1 MTSRHVF
8 TQRLKSGVIFSAPGN
23 MLAMPEGGWG
33 DDTPMNRSKKPKKKV
48 KNSGLDQFS
57 HWIAQVTPYDEQY
70 DDIGSF
76 TPDKDNGNSEYRPYS
91 IPPYPEPLVR
101 PAEAEIP
108 EVTLCLPMLSVSLTA
123 TVDGTVAHTELVQ
136 KFHNPSDEIIDAA
149 KHVFPLYDGAVIT
162 SFECTIGDERR
173 VRGVVKPKAQ
183 AQKEFEEAVRDR
195 VAAPALLEEHTPEIF
210 ETSLGNIPANTTVEI
225 KITYV
230 QELKVVMMETEATE
244 GIALTIPMSIAPR
257 YSKSPIEWEPASRV
271 PEEKL
276 DIWIKVMD
284 NGKVNH
290 EGCDEESGHLLQ
302 FEGSKPV
309 EYSNML
315 EKDASTRT
323 YYVWH
328 HESEPPVLRKD
339 FVFVIQMNEGHQI
352 KSGAIACPADDK
364 GLAAMR
370 VNIRPNDLFRNAIIP
385 QSFTGEI
392 LFLLDQSGSM
402 GWSNGS
408 PGYGRRRNG
417 GRKIDVMR
425 EAMLLALSG
434 IPSTCIFN
442 IISWGSATVG
452 LWGNSQPHTQENIR
466 EAKSYVSQV
475 EADMGGTDL
484 LRALEAVVKRRV
496 QERESTQ
503 IIILTDGELEPED
516 SIQFIWK
523 KRQLFGD
530 KVRFFA
536 LGIGDEVSHRLVES
550 IAECGGGYSDVVHTT
565 QTPRWHDRL
574 NRLLKSALEPNSWS
588 CDIDLGG
595 QFERKSLIDYKLGKE
610 DALDDG
616 KIPYVQAPFPISSLH
631 PFSFASVSFL
641 IDLRNGGELPKTVTI
656 STTTPGAK
664 KKTYELP
671 IELVSGNDGTIHR
684 LVAKSALLGL
694 QDEIK
699 RGTTETEVSKANA
712 ESIGTMYSITSKW
725 TSFVAVSEN
734 QPTQTVEEQK
744 MNHYKALFDE
754 IDIDELLNNVD
765 DNDNSTSGSSSDGS
779 YQAHPISHYGPQTYS
794 RPLSSCVPE
803 RWLESANPIP
813 IPAPIPA
820 HYVPPPPPVLS
831 AQPPFAGN
839 NTSAHP
845 RGLSVP
851 KRGIPRNYVDPM
863 AEPPIPH
870 HSAPGPRAEL
880 FPDGM
885 TFSFGQRVTHP
896 LTVSRS
902 LSDQSIESHSRPRQ
916 DSHTS
921 DESAKQTH
929 TSGNVAD
936 LTTLQAAGHESPADF
951 PPYPA
956 DASFEKAELSERTRA
971 DTADGITQ
979 HSISH
984 LAPSAAQES
993 PIHEHSD
1000 PALDD
1005 TAELSGVEAYAQ
1017 ALATARAS
1025 NSSYPLPSRPMARKH
1040 RLPNDYTYDVGNFG
1054 YHMARQSR
1062 PQNAAQSSSSSRRPS
1077 ADRGIA
1083 IPAAIIKPEEPHVSK
1098 NDDTGKRTE
1107 AFEETEVVERTLALA
1122 GTTDSVT
1129 PHSVSDSPTG
1139 EDSSLRQPRYLP
1151 LDCKSRSP
1159 TIYTTNRNPPVLSA
1173 HQSVSFSHSPV
1184 GEDRQILA
1192 PDVSPPS
1199 GEPSSHGCA
1208 PQSVRGNIAP
1218 IPRRGGGRG
1227 GYGGAYGGRGGYA
1240 GGFGG
1245 RGSPRGGRGGGHGAH
1260 YSSHRPQTIPS
1271 PPPLTPGTD
1280 NNDTNMSATYIPQ
1293 LSEAFFERD
1302 SLASGNAGSW
1312 CSDRDSYHDERS
1324 DSNFGSPSPP
1334 PKIYGPLDWQ
1344 FAMECQ
1350 DGQGLFDIGT
1360 ARKIGPKISELLSN
1374 SSIPEQEKE
1383 EISARLL
1390 DTLMTIECYKTHRAQ
1405 EEDIWDLMMERAW
1418 NAVVW
1423 VLGLSDKEEAL
1434 EELASQLSGAMM
1446 HAHYIAATGV
1456 TGSEKDERS
1465 VETVRCPACGLVW
1478 RTTRQFWCPFDH
1490 ESDNDVDEFL
1500 NWDDFWKHQQIHG
1513 INAPQQSGIDHER
1526 PLGPSESPPFQ
1537 LPISCGDI
1545 HRTEIKSGTEVT
1557 KVERS
1562 IRSVDISVSYTIEDI
1577 MDPDKTSTDGGD
1589 NMRGSTGSQP
1599 LLSTPDMD
1607 RRIRHAFDRRVMP
1620 VVCCLY
1626 VLSYLDRG
1634 NIGNAKTAGA
1644 QEALNLSSDD
1654 WSWVLNSFYL
1664 AYILFEWTTM
1674 LWKIFPA
1681 HIYVS
1686 ILCVCWGTAA
1696 MCSGAVHNMAQ
1707 LIVTRIFL
1715 GIFEATFGAGAP
1727 FFLSCLYKRRE
1738 LGLRMSILLGMSPLA
1753 NTFAS
1758 SLAYGITHIKGSLAP
1773 WRLLFIIEGA
1783 PTIAFAPVVY
1793 FFLIDSPATAKF
1805 LTEEERY
1812 FAVQR
1817 VQGPDGA
1824 KKNVNWRQIIAGIL
1838 DYKNYVHSIIHFCC
1852 NFSFAALSNFL
1863 PTIVSAM
1870 GYSSINAQGL
1880 TAPAYFTAFLL
1891 CMGAA
1896 FFSDRWGNRGFVVA
1910 GFAAMATVGYGL
1922 LAGIQD
1928 IHRPGPR
1935 YAGVWLA
1942 ACGIFPALCIN
1953 ITWLLNNQ
1961 GRDSKKGAGLAITL
1975 IIGQCSS
1982 LLSSYMFPKED
1993 APFFVKGCAIGCG
2006 MSGAIVILALFMH
2019 FALER
2024 ENKRNEKLYGP
2035 LDQDAE
2041 VDAAE
2046 EGEQSKNFRYLT

>member
-1 MTSRHVF
+1 
-8 TQRLKSGVIFSAPGN
+8 
-23 MLAMPEGGWG
+23 MPEEGWG
-33 DDTPMNRSKKPKKKV
+33 DDTPMNRSKRPKKKV
-48 KNSGLDQFS
+48 KNRGLDQFS
-57 HWIAQVTPYDEQY
+57 HWIAKVTPYDEPY

-76 TPDKDNGNSEYRPYS
+76 TPEKDTRNSEYRPYS
-91 IPPYPEPLVR
+91 IPAYPEPLVR
-101 PAEAEIP
+101 PTEAEIP
-108 EVTLCLPMLSVSLTA
+108 EVTLCLPTLSVSLTA

-136 KFHNPSDEIIDAA
+136 KFRNPSDEIIDAA

-173 VRGVVKPKAQ
+173 VRGVVKPKVQ
-183 AQKEFEEAVRDR
+183 ARKEFEEAVRDK

-276 DIWIKVMD
+276 DIWIKVID

-290 EGCDEESGHLLQ
+290 EGCDEESGHLLK
-302 FEGSKPV
+302 FEGAKPV
-309 EYSNML
+309 EYSNLL

-352 KSGAIACPADDK
+352 KSRAIACPADDK

-370 VNIRPNDLFRNAIIP
+370 VNIRPNNLFRNAIIP

-408 PGYGRRRNG
+408 PGYGRRRTG

-452 LWGNSQPHTQENIR
+452 LWENSQPHTQENIR
-466 EAKSYVSQV
+466 EAKSYVSRM
-475 EADMGGTDL
+475 EANMDGTDL

-588 CDIDLGG
+588 CDIDLGSG
-595 QFERKSLIDYKLGKE
+595 FERKNVVDYNLGQ
-610 DALDDG
+610 DNPADG
-616 KIPYVQAPFPISSLH
+616 SDIPYIQAPFPISSLH
-631 PFSFASVSFL
+631 PFTFASISFL
-641 IDLRNGGELPKTVTI
+641 IDLRHGGAIPKTITI
-656 STTTPGAK
+656 STTTAGAK

-671 IELVSGNDGTIHR
+671 IETSSGSDGTIHR
-684 LVAKSALLGL
+684 LVAKSVLLDL
-694 QDEIK
+694 QDSIK
-699 RGTTETEVSKANA
+699 RGTTETEVAKGNA

-734 QPTQTVEEQK
+734 QPNQTVEEQK

-765 DNDNSTSGSSSDGS
+765 DESSITSGSSLEFSGVDNQGPGMNS
-779 YQAHPISHYGPQTYS
+779 LPWSPQFARPPSHNGYGRQ
-794 RPLSSCVPE
+794 
-803 RWLESANPIP
+803 LESANPIP
-813 IPAPIPA
+813 IPAPMPRYA
-820 HYVPPPPPVLS
+820 PV
-831 AQPPFAGN
+831 QPSPGQ
-839 NTSAHP
+839 SSQP
-845 RGLSVP
+845 RYTGDNRLGQHIVEEGSL
-851 KRGIPRNYVDPM
+851 RNLYD
-863 AEPPIPH
+863 E
-870 HSAPGPRAEL
+870 
-880 FPDGM
+880 D
-885 TFSFGQRVTHP
+885 
-896 LTVSRS
+896 
-902 LSDQSIESHSRPRQ
+902 D
-916 DSHTS
+916 S
-921 DESAKQTH
+921 DESEALPRAGPPVTRCMSPPGPVAPQGSDDSGDAI
-929 TSGNVAD
+929 TSRRHRVSD
-936 LTTLQAAGHESPADF
+936 HSSEVLQRRPWERPGSTMSQIRPNSVDDDVTIPSRQRVYGYSSSSVSAFQDIPPF
-951 PPYPA
+951 PNDSSYQ
-956 DASFEKAELSERTRA
+956 EAERLERTRA
-971 DTADGITQ
+971 ETTDGSVSDLLLLTEEDAVAGELIAVT
-979 HSISH
+979 SKPSGDESH
-984 LAPSAAQES
+984 GQAAATLRGS
-993 PIHEHSD
+993 KSSYALPLGNRRPRLPKDYAYDGNSD
-1000 PALDD
+1000 DD
-1005 TAELSGVEAYAQ
+1005 TAQG
-1017 ALATARAS
+1017 
-1025 NSSYPLPSRPMARKH
+1025 
-1040 RLPNDYTYDVGNFG
+1040 
-1054 YHMARQSR
+1054 SR
-1062 PQNAAQSSSSSRRPS
+1062 PQKSPQSASPSRRPS
-1077 ADRGIA
+1077 ADENGRVLEPANSTPSPEFYAPPVFSGHIPRPKSIVVSERLSEKVHRRKEFAQAEVADEPMVAPSANHGFA
-1083 IPAAIIKPEEPHVSK
+1083 IPAAMIKPEEPQAS
-1098 NDDTGKRTE
+1098 DD
-1107 AFEETEVVERTLALA
+1107 
-1122 GTTDSVT
+1122 
-1129 PHSVSDSPTG
+1129 SDTSQKASYP
-1139 EDSSLRQPRYLP
+1139 SSLAHRPGSSDGLARERSMVTNVDSEVFILGGRQRFDRLSKPDMPRPVASPSGRPSVDERGKAPSSQASSQSGEFASLGRTPRRERENAPGSPQFLNPSAFQRQPRTVQSWDSDY
-1151 LDCKSRSP
+1151 DSDYDIKS
-1159 TIYTTNRNPPVLSA
+1159 L
-1173 HQSVSFSHSPV
+1173 
-1184 GEDRQILA
+1184 
-1192 PDVSPPS
+1192 
-1199 GEPSSHGCA
+1199 
-1208 PQSVRGNIAP
+1208 
-1218 IPRRGGGRG
+1218 
-1227 GYGGAYGGRGGYA
+1227 
-1240 GGFGG
+1240 
-1245 RGSPRGGRGGGHGAH
+1245 GS
-1260 YSSHRPQTIPS
+1260 
-1271 PPPLTPGTD
+1271 
-1280 NNDTNMSATYIPQ
+1280 
-1293 LSEAFFERD
+1293 RD
-1302 SLASGNAGSW
+1302 SASPQPEI
-1312 CSDRDSYHDERS
+1312 H
-1324 DSNFGSPSPP
+1324 
-1334 PKIYGPLDWQ
+1334 GPLDWQ

-1350 DGQGLFDIGT
+1350 DGQGLFDLGEKKPFLHLHFCPET
-1360 ARKIGPKISELLSN
+1360 ATKISPKICELLHN
-1374 SSIPEQEKE
+1374 SSIPEQERDD
-1383 EISARLL
+1383 ISARLL
-1390 DTLMTIECYKTHRAQ
+1390 DTLMMIECYKTHRAQ
-1405 EEDIWDLMMERAW
+1405 EEDTWDLMMERAW
-1418 NAVVW
+1418 DAVIS
-1423 VLGLSDKEEAL
+1423 VLGLSDEEEEL
-1434 EELASQLSGAMM
+1434 EELAGQLRGAMM

-1456 TGSEKDERS
+1456 TGSETDGHT
-1465 VETVRCPACGLVW
+1465 VNTVRCPTCNVVW

-1490 ESDNDVDEFL
+1490 DYDNEVDEIL
-1500 NWDDFWKHQQIHG
+1500 NWDDFWKHQ
-1513 INAPQQSGIDHER
+1513 
-1526 PLGPSESPPFQ
+1526 
-1537 LPISCGDI
+1537 
-1545 HRTEIKSGTEVT
+1545 SGTEVT
-1557 KVERS
+1557 EVERP

-1577 MDPDKTSTDGGD
+1577 MDPDKTSTDGGE
-1589 NMRGSTGSQP
+1589 NVRGSTGSQP

-1654 WSWVLNSFYL
+1654 WSWVLNSFYI

-1696 MCSGAVHNMAQ
+1696 MCSGAVHNMTQ

-1817 VQGPDGA
+1817 VQGPDGV
-1824 KKNVNWRQIIAGIL
+1824 KKNVNWRQIMAGIL

-1896 FFSDRWGNRGFVVA
+1896 FFSDRCGNRGFVVA

-2024 ENKRNEKLYGP
+2024 ENMRNEKLYGP
-2035 LDQDAE
+2035 LDNDAE
-2041 VDAAE
+2041 VDDADD
-2046 EGEQSKNFRYLT
+2046 GEQGKNFRYLT

>member
-33 DDTPMNRSKKPKKKV
+33 DDTPMNRSKKLKKKV
-48 KNSGLDQFS
+48 KNRGLDQFS
-57 HWIAQVTPYDEQY
+57 HWIAKVTPYDEPY

-76 TPDKDNGNSEYRPYS
+76 TPDKDNRNSEYRPHS

-123 TVDGTVAHTELVQ
+123 TVDGIVAHTELVQ

-183 AQKEFEEAVRDR
+183 ARKEFEEAVRDR
-195 VAAPALLEEHTPEIF
+195 VSAPALLEEHTPEIF

-230 QELKVVMMETEATE
+230 QELKVVMTETEATE

-408 PGYGRRRNG
+408 PDYGRRRNG

-425 EAMLLALSG
+425 EAMLLALSS

-466 EAKSYVSQV
+466 EAKSYVSQM

-484 LRALEAVVKRRV
+484 LRALEAVVKRRA

-588 CDIDLGG
+588 CEIELGSG
-595 QFERKSLIDYKLGKE
+595 FERKDLVDYNLGQ
-610 DALDDG
+610 DNPTDG
-616 KIPYVQAPFPISSLH
+616 SNIPYIQAPFPISPLH
-631 PFSFASVSFL
+631 PFSFASISFF
-641 IDLRNGGELPKTVTI
+641 IDLRRGGAIPKTVTI
-656 STTTPGAK
+656 NTTTPGAK
-664 KKTYELP
+664 RKTYELP
-671 IELVSGNDGTIHR
+671 IETSSGSDGTIHR
-684 LVAKSALLGL
+684 LVAKSVLLDL
-694 QDEIK
+694 QDQIK
-699 RGTTETEVSKANA
+699 RGETETEVAKANA
-712 ESIGTMYSITSKW
+712 ETIGTMYSITSKW

-754 IDIDELLNNVD
+754 IDIEELLNAVD
-765 DNDNSTSGSSSDGS
+765 DDESTTSGSSSSIG
-779 YQAHPISHYGPQTYS
+779 YGTSQSPRMNSIGPPKVLGMMGPSDDFGYG
-794 RPLSSCVPE
+794 RY
-803 RWLESANPIP
+803 LESANRTL
-813 IPAPIPA
+813 IPAPMPV
-820 HYVPPPPPVLS
+820 HYVPPPPVMS
-831 AQPPFAGN
+831 SQPNFAGN
-839 NTSAHP
+839 NTSTHP

-851 KRGIPRNYVDPM
+851 KRGIPRKYIHPRVRPST
-863 AEPPIPH
+863 H
-870 HSAPGPRAEL
+870 CQSAPGPRAEL
-880 FPDGM
+880 LPDAM
-885 TFSFGQRVTHP
+885 LVSSGQRATYP

-902 LSDQSIESHSRPRQ
+902 SSDQSIEAHSRPRR
-916 DSHTS
+916 DSHIS
-921 DESAKQTH
+921 DESANQTH
-929 TSGNVAD
+929 ASGNVAD
-936 LTTLQAAGHESPADF
+936 LTTLQAAGHDSLSDNDRLAGF
-951 PPYPA
+951 PLYPA
-956 DASFEKAELSERTRA
+956 DSSFEEAEVLERTRA
-971 DTADGITQ
+971 DTADGSPQYTV
-979 HSISH
+979 SH
-984 LAPSAAQES
+984 LTPSTAQDS
-993 PIHEHSD
+993 PIHELRD
-1000 PALDD
+1000 DAPAD
-1005 TAELSGVEAYAQ
+1005 TAKPGGVEAYAQ
-1017 ALATARAS
+1017 AVARKRAS
-1025 NSSYPLPSRPMARKH
+1025 KSSYPLPFRPMGNRRP
-1040 RLPNDYTYDVGNFG
+1040 RLPKDYAYDGNSDDDT
-1054 YHMARQSR
+1054 AQDSPPR
-1062 PQNAAQSSSSSRRPS
+1062 NAAPSVSSPRLPS
-1077 ADRGIA
+1077 ADQDGQVFEPLYLKPNPAFYPPSPPKFHEKVLLPNFIVASEGRTKSIHRVIKSAEGEVANEPTAQPRADGGLA
-1083 IPAAIIKPEEPHVSK
+1083 IPAAVIKPEEPHVSDD
-1098 NDDTGKRTE
+1098 DDTGQKAV
-1107 AFEETEVVERTLALA
+1107 AFEEIEVSERTLALA
-1122 GTTDSVT
+1122 DTTDGVT
-1129 PHSVSDSPTG
+1129 PHSVSDSPTA

-1151 LDCKSRSP
+1151 LDCKSSSP
-1159 TIYTTNRNPPVLSA
+1159 IIYTTNRNPPVLSA

-1184 GEDRQILA
+1184 GKDRQILA

-1199 GEPSSHGCA
+1199 GEPFSHGCA

-1350 DGQGLFDIGT
+1350 DGQGLFDIGEKRPYLHLHFCPGT

-1500 NWDDFWKHQQIHG
+1500 NWDDFWKHQVNQGH
-1513 INAPQQSGIDHER
+1513 
-1526 PLGPSESPPFQ
+1526 
-1537 LPISCGDI
+1537 
-1545 HRTEIKSGTEVT
+1545 
-1557 KVERS
+1557 
-1562 IRSVDISVSYTIEDI
+1562 
-1577 MDPDKTSTDGGD
+1577 
-1589 NMRGSTGSQP
+1589 
-1599 LLSTPDMD
+1599 
-1607 RRIRHAFDRRVMP
+1607 
-1620 VVCCLY
+1620 VVCTQHVMY
-1626 VLSYLDRG
+1626 
-1634 NIGNAKTAGA
+1634 
-1644 QEALNLSSDD
+1644 
-1654 WSWVLNSFYL
+1654 
-1664 AYILFEWTTM
+1664 
-1674 LWKIFPA
+1674 
-1681 HIYVS
+1681 
-1686 ILCVCWGTAA
+1686 
-1696 MCSGAVHNMAQ
+1696 
-1707 LIVTRIFL
+1707 
-1715 GIFEATFGAGAP
+1715 
-1727 FFLSCLYKRRE
+1727 
-1738 LGLRMSILLGMSPLA
+1738 
-1753 NTFAS
+1753 
-1758 SLAYGITHIKGSLAP
+1758 
-1773 WRLLFIIEGA
+1773 
-1783 PTIAFAPVVY
+1783 
-1793 FFLIDSPATAKF
+1793 
-1805 LTEEERY
+1805 
-1812 FAVQR
+1812 
-1817 VQGPDGA
+1817 
-1824 KKNVNWRQIIAGIL
+1824 
-1838 DYKNYVHSIIHFCC
+1838 
-1852 NFSFAALSNFL
+1852 
-1863 PTIVSAM
+1863 
-1870 GYSSINAQGL
+1870 
-1880 TAPAYFTAFLL
+1880 
-1891 CMGAA
+1891 
-1896 FFSDRWGNRGFVVA
+1896 
-1910 GFAAMATVGYGL
+1910 
-1922 LAGIQD
+1922 
-1928 IHRPGPR
+1928 
-1935 YAGVWLA
+1935 
-1942 ACGIFPALCIN
+1942 
-1953 ITWLLNNQ
+1953 
-1961 GRDSKKGAGLAITL
+1961 
-1975 IIGQCSS
+1975 
-1982 LLSSYMFPKED
+1982 
-1993 APFFVKGCAIGCG
+1993 
-2006 MSGAIVILALFMH
+2006 
-2019 FALER
+2019 
-2024 ENKRNEKLYGP
+2024 
-2035 LDQDAE
+2035 
-2041 VDAAE
+2041 
-2046 EGEQSKNFRYLT
+2046 